1 MTQTIH
7 PDPYV
12 LNTRTNYTS
21 YSVQSSAD
29 KCGTRFLGC
38 SRTWECESVRT
49 HAFCALGRT
58 DQHTVVDKNYS
69 GVLFLAWRCLYAE
82 LVRGR
87 VEDVKPVIK
96 NAYRRTLIMLV
107 TRLTAYGEK
116 WLRWVRKNR
125 ETGNKS
131 RIPKRHQD
139 KKLIKQ
145 DVDGNYTINP
155 RILAE
160 IERTSN

>member
-1 MTQTIH
+1 MRKCQ
-7 PDPYV
+7 
-12 LNTRTNYTS
+12 NTY
-21 YSVQSSAD
+21 
-29 KCGTRFLGC
+29 
-38 SRTWECESVRT
+38 
-49 HAFCALGRT
+49 AFCALGRT

-145 DVDGNYTINP
+145 DVDGNYAINP